1 MTVLISLVMTLY
13 LALRDTWVQTI
24 GVQMAADYL
33 SKELGTTIRIGSFDL
48 SFRNGLVLEDIL
60 VRDHHDTILFAAR
73 ELGVK
78 PIWISLSNRNIKLQ
92 KIFLSQGEF
101 QLLQHKGD
109 TVLNLQF
116 IINHFTSADT
126 VPKVADRAPAAPWT
140 IICHHVDLEGI
151 RFHYQ
156 DENKPVMVDGMDYAN
171 IDVTGIDLHITNVR
185 IEGDTI
191 NASIK
196 SLSARERCGI
206 HLREF
211 RGDCRVSER
220 FILVDNLK
228 LKTDHSDLSLDFA
241 FRYNGFLAFT
251 DFLKRVRI
259 EADIQP
265 SEFDM
270 TDVGFFAP
278 DVKAMQ
284 NRFRLEGEVAGTV
297 SKFRAKNF
305 QVAFGQ
311 QTLFNGD
318 IYAVGLPDVFSTYVD
333 MKINSLTTTAE
344 DLRSFRVPG
353 EPDTLSIPDLVNNLG
368 LIQVKGEFT
377 GFVDDFICRAELKTG
392 LGNVQTNLQLKHA
405 QEGGPLAYK
414 GELRIS
420 SFNLGKFTGEEPL
433 LGNVTLRATL
443 DGQGISFNDADLLM
457 QIRIDSAL
465 LNHYNFKNVTV
476 NGSMI
481 RKKFFGDF
489 TVADPNLHLTFHGM
503 ASFRDTLPVF
513 NFNARIDHA
522 QLYNLRLLER
532 DSVEILNGTIDA
544 DFRGSTVDNAEGTLN
559 LRNISYWEGR
569 NRAVIDS
576 LLLRT
581 IADSSGKTVYE
592 VRSDLLDADFTGE
605 FEFSKLVPSV
615 ITFIQKYMASFEMRS
630 DSTRKYHH
638 SGQELNYRVEFKKT
652 ADVTAIFL
660 PFLEI
665 APGSYLEG
673 SYNEA
678 DKLLSLTGRSP
689 ILRVRGMELE
699 HWFIDAET
707 HIDDLSLRTGCDQLI
722 MNRSRPTD
730 TVYIQLDTLLLTASV
745 RHDSIL
751 YKLSS
756 ASQSDYSYFQG
767 FLTFLKEGSVKIK
780 LEELDLKL
788 AKNTWTISKENYLIL
803 DTSLVEFHD
812 LTFLSGN
819 QWLSLNGRI
828 AHHDLDT
835 LDLKFNGVD
844 VSQLDYFAGNP
855 NIDIDGILSG
865 NLKITDVYNE
875 LSIFSDLKL
884 ENFSFNKQ
892 HLGDAVFHVNYN
904 RAEAKFDVLS
914 EIIYTGNIGQ
924 NIPFSLKGSIYTTR
938 PDPHFDFDLKLKNL
952 NLRMLEPFVSGFMSK
967 LTGLA
972 SGEVK
977 ITGTINEPSFQGE
990 LNLMRTEF
998 KINYLNVPYSLSDV
1012 IDIEPDKIAFNNIV
1026 MYDSLGNKA
1035 YLNGS
1040 INHNF
1045 FQDIRLNLNIS
1056 MNDFS
1061 AFRNTY
1067 AQNTTFFGN
1076 ARASGTVGI
1085 SGPLDNI
1092 VVDVNASTGHNTNVT
1107 IPISLTQNV
1116 GQVDYI
1122 VFMQSREDSLE
1133 GIPRSSRSRSTTGL
1147 TLALSLVVRPDAQV
1161 EVLFPDQL
1169 GNIKAT
1175 GSGNLSMGMT
1185 PTTPFNLHGSYSINK
1200 GSFLFQMKNLIRL
1213 PFDIKE
1219 GSSISWTGDPAD
1231 ANISLSAIYKTKVPL
1246 TGLSSET
1253 SNIQGR
1259 IPVECI
1265 IRLNGKLMNPIMS
1278 FGLALPYAQENERSL
1293 VFNAIDTNNTTEM
1306 TQQVLYILV
1315 MNQFKPVAGG
1325 SGSTVDVG
1333 STSLAIVTNQINSWL
1348 SGMTQN
1354 LNIGVNYKPG
1364 SATAS
1369 QDIDMTVSTQLF
1381 NDRLLIDGTFGMSS
1395 YKNTASAQAS
1405 TIVGDINM
1413 DYILT
1418 RNRRWRIRAFNRT
1431 NTIDLLNNNAPYTQ
1445 GVGISFQRDFY
1456 TWRELFQKSSSK

>member
-13 LALRDTWVQTI
+13 LVLRDTWVQTLA
-24 GVQMAADYL
+24 VQMAADYL

-48 SFRNGLVLEDIL
+48 SLRNGLLLEEIL
-60 VRDHHDTILFAAR
+60 VKDNHDTTLFAAR

-78 PIWISLSNRNIKLQ
+78 PIWISLSNRTIKIQ
-92 KIFLSQGEF
+92 TIFISRGEF

-109 TVLNLQF
+109 TALNLQF
-116 IINHFTSADT
+116 IINHFTTADT
-126 VPKVADRAPAAPWT
+126 VPKIRDTLPGAPWMIT
-140 IICHHVDLEGI
+140 CRHVTLTGI

-156 DENKPVMVDGMDYAN
+156 DRNKPVVKDGMDYAN

-191 NASIK
+191 NASIN
-196 SLSARERCGI
+196 SLSAGERCGI
-206 HLREF
+206 NLREF
-211 RGDCRVSER
+211 RGDCRVSEQ
-220 FILVDNLK
+220 FIVVDNLK

-241 FRYNGFLAFT
+241 FRYNGFIAFT
-251 DFLKRVRI
+251 DFLKRVTI

-284 NRFRLEGEVAGTV
+284 NRFRLDGDVAGTI
-297 SKFRAKNF
+297 SKFRAKDF
-305 QVAFGQ
+305 RVAFGDH
-311 QTLFNGD
+311 TLFNGN
-318 IYAVGLPDVFSTYVD
+318 IYAIGLPDVMETYVD
-333 MKINSLTTTAE
+333 MRINNLTTSAE
-344 DLRSFRVPG
+344 DLRSFKIPG
-353 EPDTLSIPDLVNNLG
+353 DPDTLAIPAVIGTLG

-377 GFVDDFICRAELKTG
+377 GFIDDFTSRAELRSD
-392 LGNVQTNLQLKHA
+392 LGSANTNLLLKHA
-405 QEGGPLAYK
+405 GKRNLLDYE
-414 GELRIS
+414 GELRIT
-420 SFNLGKFTGEEPL
+420 SFDLGKLIGEEDL
-433 LGNVTLRATL
+433 LGKVTLRANL
-443 DGQGISFNDADLLM
+443 DGQGISFAEADLLL
-457 QIRIDSAL
+457 QAQIDSVM
-465 LNHYNFKNVTV
+465 LNSYNFKDVSV

-481 RKKFFGDF
+481 RKKFFGDL
-489 TVADPNLHLTFHGM
+489 TVEDPNLQLTFHGM
-503 ASFRDTLPVF
+503 ANFNDTLPVF
-513 NFNARIDHA
+513 NFDTRIDHA
-522 QLYNLRLLER
+522 QLFNLHLLKR
-532 DSVEILNGTIDA
+532 DTVEIFSASIQA
-544 DFRGSTVDNAEGTLN
+544 DFRGNSVDNADGTLN

-615 ITFIQKYMASFEMRS
+615 ITFIQNYLASFEMRS

-673 SYNEA
+673 HYNEA
-678 DKLLSLTGRSP
+678 EKLLSLTGRSSM
-689 ILRVRGMELE
+689 LHVRGMELE

-707 HIDDLSLRTGCDQLI
+707 RTDDLSLRTGCDQMI

-756 ASQSDYSYFQG
+756 ASGSDYSYFQG
-767 FLTFLKEGSVKIK
+767 FLTFLEGGSVKIK

-788 AKNTWTISKENYLIL
+788 AGNAWTISKENFVIL
-803 DTSLVEFHD
+803 DSSLVEFHD

-844 VSQLDYFAGNP
+844 VSQLDYFFANP
-855 NIDIDGILSG
+855 HLDIDGILSG
-865 NLKITDVYNE
+865 SLKITDVYNE
-875 LSIFSDLKL
+875 LSIYSDLTL
-884 ENFSFNKQ
+884 DNFCFNKL
-892 HLGDAVFHVNYN
+892 HLGDVLFQVSYN
-904 RAEAKFDVLS
+904 RVEDKFDVLS

-924 NIPFSLKGSIYTTR
+924 NIPFSLKGSYYTAK

-952 NLRMLEPFVSGFMSK
+952 NLRMLEPFVSGFMSR

-977 ITGTINEPSFQGE
+977 ITGTPEEPSFKGE
-990 LNLMRTEF
+990 LKLMRTEF
-998 KINYLNVPYSLSDV
+998 NISYLNVPYSVSDV
-1012 IDIEPDKIAFNNIV
+1012 ISIEPDQVSFNNIV
-1026 MYDSLGNKA
+1026 LYDSLGNKA

-1040 INHNF
+1040 VNHNYF
-1045 FQDIRLNLNIS
+1045 RNLSLNLNIS
-1056 MNDFS
+1056 MDDFS
-1061 AFRNTY
+1061 AFRNTF
-1067 AQNTTFFGN
+1067 AQNSVFYGN
-1076 ARASGTVGI
+1076 ARASGTI
-1085 SGPLDNI
+1085 EIKGPIENI
-1092 VVDVNASTGHNTNVT
+1092 LVKVNASTGTNTNVT

-1122 VFMQSREDSLE
+1122 VFVQPKGDSLE
-1133 GIPRSSRSRSTTGL
+1133 GVPQQNKPRAATGL
-1147 TLALSLVVRPDAQV
+1147 TLAMSLDVKPDAQV

-1175 GSGNLSMGMT
+1175 GTGNISLGMT
-1185 PTTPFNLHGSYSINK
+1185 PTTPFNLFGSYSISK
-1200 GSFLFQMKNLIRL
+1200 GSFLFQMKNLIRM
-1213 PFDIKE
+1213 PFAIKE
-1219 GSSISWTGDPAD
+1219 GSSISWTGDPTD

-1278 FGLALPYAQENERSL
+1278 FGLALPNAQENERNL
-1293 VFNAIDTNNTTEM
+1293 VFNAIDTSNASEM

-1315 MNQFKPVAGG
+1315 MNQFKPIAGG
-1325 SGSTVDVG
+1325 SDATVDVG
-1333 STSLAIVTNQINSWL
+1333 STSLAIVTNQISSWL
-1348 SGMTQN
+1348 SGMSQN
-1354 LNIGVNYKPG
+1354 LNIDVNYKPG

-1369 QDIDMTVSTQLF
+1369 EDIDMTVSTQFF

-1395 YKNTASAQAS
+1395 YKNTSYAQAS
-1405 TIVGDINM
+1405 TIVGDINIE
-1413 DYILT
+1413 YILT
-1418 RNRRWRIRAFNRT
+1418 KKRRWRIRAFNRT

-1456 TWRELFQKSSSK
+1456 TWKELFQKSSSK